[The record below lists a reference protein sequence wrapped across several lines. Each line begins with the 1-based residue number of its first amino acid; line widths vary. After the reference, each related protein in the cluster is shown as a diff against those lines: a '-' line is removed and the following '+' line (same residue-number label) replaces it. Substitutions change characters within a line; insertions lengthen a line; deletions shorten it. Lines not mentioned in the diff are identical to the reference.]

1 LFDFKRLDIP
11 DVIILKPQV
20 HIDGRG
26 FFSESFN
33 SAAFEKIVGRKVN
46 FVQDNHS
53 HSIKGVLRGLHYQ
66 VKPFEQGKLVQ
77 VVNGEIWDIAVDIR
91 KNSITYGH
99 WVAEILSSENKK
111 QLWIPEG
118 FAHGFYVLS
127 DFADVIYKVNQYY
140 SKSHEEVIH
149 WKNNE
154 FEIKWPVKEDDIIL
168 SNKDNKTTTKQ

>member
-1 LFDFKRLDIP
+1 MFDFERLQIP

-20 HIDGRG
+20 HFDDRG
-26 FFSESFN
+26 FFCESFN
-33 SAAFEKIVGRKVN
+33 SANFEKIVGRQVN

-53 HSIKGVLRGLHYQ
+53 RSIKGVLRGLHYQ
-66 VKPFEQGKLVQ
+66 VKPFEQSKLVR

-91 KNSITYGH
+91 QNSTTYGH

-154 FEIKWPVKEDDIIL
+154 FDIKWPVDEDNVFL
-168 SNKDNKTTTKQ
+168 SNKDKITSKK